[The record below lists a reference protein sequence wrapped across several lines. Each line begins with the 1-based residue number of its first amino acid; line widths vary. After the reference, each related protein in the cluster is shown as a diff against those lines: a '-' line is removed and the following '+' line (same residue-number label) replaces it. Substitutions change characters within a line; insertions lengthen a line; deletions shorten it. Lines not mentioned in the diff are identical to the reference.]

1 MSVNTMELMGQGVAP
16 TPETDD
22 RRYRRLGWIVL
33 GLLIGVFGVWGSLA
47 PLSSAVPAPGKVIV
61 ASNNRVIQHLEGGI
75 VKNILVRDGDS
86 VNQGEKLIE
95 LDTTQAKAQLEI
107 AQGKFF
113 ENLALE
119 SRLIAERDGLGTIIF
134 SDELTPMEE
143 SITKTVL
150 LDGQRREF
158 QTRRQELIDQK
169 RVLLQRIEQ
178 LKNQIQGLEAVV
190 SSKNLLSNS
199 YAEEIK
205 EWEILYKEQLI
216 DKIKLRDIKREKVR
230 IDGEIANAK
239 AEILRARAQIAEMNA
254 QITAQKQSFATE
266 VASDLR
272 QTQMELT
279 DLRSRI
285 SALKDTLS
293 RTTIVSP
300 VSGVVTS
307 LKIHTIGGV
316 IPAGQPILEIVPNN
330 EPLIVEGKVAANEVT
345 NVHVGLETEIRFP
358 NFAHV
363 KSLNVVEGK
372 VIFVAPDA
380 VLEEQTQTLYYPV
393 KIQITSKGAEELR
406 VNKLMLQAGMPADT
420 MIIVGSRTFVDY
432 MIKPFQQMFA
442 KAFNEE

>member
-1 MSVNTMELMGQGVAP
+1 
-16 TPETDD
+16 
-22 RRYRRLGWIVL
+22 
-33 GLLIGVFGVWGSLA
+33 
-47 PLSSAVPAPGKVIV
+47 
-61 ASNNRVIQHLEGGI
+61 
-75 VKNILVRDGDS
+75 
-86 VNQGEKLIE
+86 
-95 LDTTQAKAQLEI
+95 
-107 AQGKFF
+107 
-113 ENLALE
+113 
-119 SRLIAERDGLGTIIF
+119 
-134 SDELTPMEE
+134 MEE

-169 RVLLQRIEQ
+169 RVLQQRIEQ

>member
-1 MSVNTMELMGQGVAP
+1 MSVDKMELMGQGAAP
-16 TPETDD
+16 APETDD

-33 GLLIGVFGVWGSLA
+33 GLLIGVFGIWGSLA

-75 VKNILVRDGDS
+75 VKDILVRDGDS
-86 VNQGEKLIE
+86 VSQGQKLIE

-119 SRLIAERDGLGTIIF
+119 SRLIAERDGLGSIIF
-134 SDELTPMEE
+134 SDELAPMEE
-143 SITKTVL
+143 SLSKTVL

-158 QTRRQELIDQK
+158 QTRRQELLDQK
-169 RVLLQRIEQ
+169 MVLQQRIEQ
-178 LKNQIQGLEAVV
+178 LKNQIQGLDAVI
-190 SSKNLLSNS
+190 SSKMALSSS
-199 YAEEIK
+199 YSEEIK
-205 EWEILYKEQLI
+205 EWEVLYKEQLI

-230 IDGEIANAK
+230 VDGEIANAK

-254 QITAQKQSFATE
+254 QITAQKQSFATQ

-272 QTQMELT
+272 QTQMELS

-285 SALKDTLS
+285 SALKDTLT

-300 VSGVVTS
+300 VSGIVTS

-316 IPAGQPILEIVPNN
+316 IPSGQPILEIVPNN
-330 EPLIVEGKVAANEVT
+330 EPLIIEGKVAANEVT

-393 KIQITSKGAEELR
+393 KIQITSDGSEELR
-406 VNKLMLQAGMPADT
+406 KNKLTLQSGMPADT